1 MRLTHESLGNIML
14 AFLLEKLD
22 NWFECAEQRRVEN
35 YLAGSSDLSE
45 IEARLR
51 LLDRNGYHS

>member
-1 MRLTHESLGNIML
+1 ML